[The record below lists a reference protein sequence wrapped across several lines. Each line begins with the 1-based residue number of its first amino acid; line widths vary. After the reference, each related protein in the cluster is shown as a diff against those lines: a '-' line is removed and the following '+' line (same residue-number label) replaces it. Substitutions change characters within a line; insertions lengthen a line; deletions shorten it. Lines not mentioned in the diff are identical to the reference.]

1 MAYRNL
7 NRGFKLIW
15 PQLNSFCSYTGL
27 FLVQKIQIRYLSTLL
42 ISKNQ
47 MKSNRRNFFKLSGL
61 AGISLVGANIL
72 PICVSATEKNAVSNL
87 DQIRE
92 QAIKQRNQKF
102 NMSGYAAPKIETVRV
117 GFIGLGSRGPGH
129 VTNVS
134 LLEGVDIKALCDIVP
149 EKVDKVKKSLAGS
162 GFSPE
167 IYTVEAEAWK
177 KMCDRDDIDLIY
189 IATPW
194 NMHTPMAVYAMEHGK
209 HVCIEVPAATT
220 LEECW
225 QLVETSEKTR
235 KHCMMMENCCYD
247 FFELLTLNMARQG
260 FFGEIVHCEGAYI
273 HNLLGLNFSK
283 TDYWE
288 MWRLKENAGR
298 RGNLYPTHGLGPV
311 CQVMGINRGDKMD
324 FLVSVMSK
332 DFQMN
337 ETAKKLAATDKFYKQ
352 FVDKPYRGNMTT
364 STISTSLGRTIMVQ
378 HDVTSPNVYSRIHKI
393 SGTIGAALK
402 YPLPG
407 KISVDDNWVSPEE
420 YKAIEEKY
428 TPEIIKK
435 IGEMAK
441 QVGGHG
447 GMDFLMD
454 WRTIDC
460 LRNGLALDQDVYDAA
475 LWSSIAPLSEWSV
488 ANRSNSIDV
497 PDFTGGSW
505 KTNQPVD
512 LLLVKG
518 GNTKVIKTIPP
529 GAHRKPVPEGVQ
541 N

>member
-1 MAYRNL
+1 
-7 NRGFKLIW
+7 
-15 PQLNSFCSYTGL
+15 
-27 FLVQKIQIRYLSTLL
+27 
-42 ISKNQ
+42 
-47 MKSNRRNFFKLSGL
+47 MKSNRRNFLKLGSL
-61 AGISLVGANIL
+61 AGVSIVGANIL
-72 PICVSATEKNAVSNL
+72 SSCAPAPAKNAVSSL
-87 DQIRE
+87 DQIRK
-92 QAIKQRNQKF
+92 QALKQHNQKF

-117 GFIGLGSRGPGH
+117 GFIGLGNRGPGH
-129 VTNVS
+129 VSNIA
-134 LLEGVDIKALCDIVP
+134 LLEGVEIKALCDLVP
-149 EKVDKVKKSLAGS
+149 EEVDKVKKRIEGM
-162 GFSPE
+162 GFNPE
-167 IYTVEAEAWK
+167 VYTGDAEAWK
-177 KMCDRDDIDLIY
+177 KMCDRDDIDLVY
-189 IATPW
+189 ICTPW
-194 NMHTPMAVYAMEHGK
+194 NMHTKMAVYAMEHGK

-220 LEECW
+220 MEECW

-260 FFGEIVHCEGAYI
+260 FFGEIMHGEGAYI
-273 HNLLGLNFSK
+273 HNLLGSNFNK
-283 TDYWE
+283 TGYWE
-288 MWRLKENAGR
+288 MWRLRENASR
-298 RGNLYPTHGLGPV
+298 SGNLYPTHGLGPV

-337 ETAKKLAATDKFYKQ
+337 KKAKNLAATDEFYKE

-364 STISTSLGRTIMVQ
+364 STIRTTLGRTIMIQ

-393 SGTIGAALK
+393 SGTNGAALK

-407 KISVDDNWVSPEE
+407 KISVEDKWVSSEE
-420 YKAIEEKY
+420 YTAIEEKY
-428 TPEIIKK
+428 TPEIIKR

-460 LRNGLALDQDVYDAA
+460 LRNGLSLDQDVYDAA

-512 LLLVKG
+512 LLLEKG
-518 GNTKVIKTIPP
+518 GNTKVVRSAPP
-529 GAHRKPVPEGVQ
+529 RASRKPAPEGVQ